1 MTRII
6 RGNPG
11 HPWPEGESKGV
22 SDMLQ
27 RRITCLLS
35 IAALLLLGL
44 PLIAQFGHPLKGSWS
59 GEWWLKKG
67 EENRVLLDFD
77 WDGKALSGMLNPGTD
92 NATLQKLSLQTPPV
106 ENVGKAM
113 DPWVLH
119 FEADVKDSS
128 GKMVHYVV
136 DGKLQNIGAYNKFI
150 TGTWT
155 VGNQKGEFKVT
166 RN

>member
-6 RGNPG
+6 RGNPA

-92 NATLQKLSLQTPPV
+92 NATMQKLSLQTPPV
-106 ENVGKAM
+106 ENVSKAM